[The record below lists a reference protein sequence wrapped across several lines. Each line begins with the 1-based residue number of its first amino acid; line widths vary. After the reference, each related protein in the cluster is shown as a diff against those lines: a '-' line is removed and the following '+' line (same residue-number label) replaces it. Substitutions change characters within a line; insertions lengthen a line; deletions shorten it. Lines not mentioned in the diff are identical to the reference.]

1 LFPPELM
8 GSHIGSPVTHTTG
21 RRHGLGLRASAAMF
35 GSMGIEWNLLKASHQ
50 DRAALAEIIATHKR
64 LRPLLHTGVVVR
76 LDHPDPNVMAHGVAA
91 DDRAHALFACTRLRS
106 GPSLHTAPLR
116 IVGLDPS
123 RFYDIRIVPLGE
135 ANRDWAARRQPAW
148 PEHGLQLSGR
158 QLAALGFSVPV
169 LLPETSVLLEFTAR
183 D

>member
-1 LFPPELM
+1 
-8 GSHIGSPVTHTTG
+8 
-21 RRHGLGLRASAAMF
+21 
-35 GSMGIEWNLLKASHQ
+35 
-50 DRAALAEIIATHKR
+50 
-64 LRPLLHTGVVVR
+64 
-76 LDHPDPNVMAHGVAA
+76 
-91 DDRAHALFACTRLRS
+91 
-106 GPSLHTAPLR
+106 
-116 IVGLDPS
+116 
-123 RFYDIRIVPLGE
+123 LGE